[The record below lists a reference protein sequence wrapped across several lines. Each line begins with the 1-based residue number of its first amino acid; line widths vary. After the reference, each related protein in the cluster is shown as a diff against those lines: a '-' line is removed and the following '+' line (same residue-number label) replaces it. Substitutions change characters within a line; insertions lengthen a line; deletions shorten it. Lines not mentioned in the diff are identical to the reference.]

1 MKSIDL
7 IDKILSRPD
16 WTPKP
21 HSYAEW
27 FNSKLL
33 ELGFCF
39 NNESLYGYQLKNRD
53 LIITVAAHPNVVILD
68 KHNRSFIA
76 ELYCQEG
83 IPQNDVEFD
92 QFWKNIKSL
101 I

>member
-1 MKSIDL
+1 MKSTDL

-21 HSYAEW
+21 YSYADW

-33 ELGFCF
+33 ELGFYF
-39 NNESLYGYQLKNRD
+39 DNEHLFAYQLKSRD
-53 LIITVAAHPNVVILD
+53 LIITVATHPNIVILD
-68 KHNRSFIA
+68 RHNRSFIA

-83 IPQNDVEFD
+83 IPQNDVEFE